1 LSGRALTESER
12 ASLNLILEGLR
23 YLFEK
28 EVILQEEID
37 DALQNLKSEGVKSY
51 VSSLRYGSKP
61 ESAYMSRLYF
71 SPHPRP
77 CRVDV
82 S

>member
-12 ASLNLILEGLR
+12 ASLNLILEDLR

-37 DALQNLKSEGVKSY
+37 DVLQNLKSDEVRSY
-51 VSSLRYGSKP
+51 ISSLRYGSKP
-61 ESAYMSRLYF
+61 ESALRESFIAGRSILLK
-71 SPHPRP
+71 
-77 CRVDV
+77 
-82 S
+82 